1 MKKRLKILN
10 EESLRIRE
18 LMGLKKL
25 NENII
30 DDLLKKFGYDEE
42 PEESDDSDL
51 LPAIADL
58 IDDKKST
65 TYDDYDDYDDEYT
78 STIPKN
84 IIIGDSQTP
93 YVDKNTTKASTISP
107 TGGEDSL
114 WLGGMGVPWLINA
127 LKKYPRVEKSVEY
140 VITVIGTNGNFG
152 SVFNESIS
160 ELFKQIKNKF
170 PNAKILVVQGS
181 WGWGGLKNTTEKKV
195 RDYYTKFEKE
205 GGKLIEPPIGNIEPH
220 SDQPVYKK
228 IGAAIDAEIK

>member
-1 MKKRLKILN
+1 MKNRLKILN

-18 LMGLKKL
+18 LMGLEKL

-42 PEESDDSDL
+42 PEESDDTGIIDKTVDL
-51 LPAIADL
+51 FGGEQDFVF
-58 IDDKKST
+58 D
-65 TYDDYDDYDDEYT
+65 DDENSEST

-93 YVDKNTTKASTISP
+93 YVDMNTTKASTISSV
-107 TGGEDSL
+107 GGESSL

-127 LKKYPRVEKSVEY
+127 LNNYPKAEKNVEN
-140 VITVIGTNGNFG
+140 VITVIGTNGNYG
-152 SVFNESIS
+152 SVFNESIPS
-160 ELFKQIKNKF
+160 LFSAIKNKF
-170 PNAKILVVQGS
+170 PNAKVLVVQGS

-220 SDQPVYKK
+220 SNQPVYKK
-228 IGAAIDAEIK
+228 IGAAIDAEIG

>member
-1 MKKRLKILN
+1 
-10 EESLRIRE
+10 
-18 LMGLKKL
+18 MGLEKL

-42 PEESDDSDL
+42 PEESDDSDFL
-51 LPAIADL
+51 SAVTDL
-58 IDDKKST
+58 VDDKKST
-65 TYDDYDDYDDEYT
+65 TYEDEYI

-93 YVDKNTTKASTISP
+93 YVDMNTTKASTISP
-107 TGGEDSL
+107 TGGEEAL

-160 ELFKQIKNKF
+160 ELFKEIKNKF

-195 RDYYTKFEKE
+195 RDYYKKFEKE
-205 GGKLIEPPIGNIEPH
+205 GGILIEPPIGNVEPH
-220 SDQPVYKK
+220 SNQPVYKK